1 MCFVDNEHDR
11 WFERKVHAGCWE
23 IKLQVEVGT
32 LGEMAEILSLSNLLG
47 VSACENIGM
56 DDLIVQ
62 QGVDFKLV
70 QETFTWH
77 PPCARHC
84 NWC

>member
-1 MCFVDNEHDR
+1 MTV
-11 WFERKVHAGCWE
+11 WFERKVHVGWWE

-47 VSACENIGM
+47 VSACESIGM
-56 DDLIVQ
+56 DNLIVQ

-70 QETFTWH
+70 QQTFTWH

-84 NWC
+84 N